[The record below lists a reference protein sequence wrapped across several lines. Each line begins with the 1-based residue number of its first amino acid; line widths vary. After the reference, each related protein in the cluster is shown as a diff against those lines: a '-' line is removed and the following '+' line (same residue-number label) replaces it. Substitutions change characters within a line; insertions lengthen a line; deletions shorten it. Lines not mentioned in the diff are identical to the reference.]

1 MFSLRWKEFF
11 RLKKIQEEKKRSLS
25 PRSQATSFFDD
36 EVDQWKKT
44 EDATGLNTRLGPK
57 NKNPQPPKGTNE
69 LECFIKDIQR
79 ELIGKILPHNDTQKQ
94 KTKAIEPIS
103 ASIQDVMKN
112 LKDTN
117 QVIIPTDKTNSFELL
132 DIKTL
137 YIFIQKHI
145 NKKAKQIDK
154 ERLSTTVDEAIKLI
168 EEWKNKGTLNEKEAK
183 YALESIQSR
192 AVPVPKLLIRL
203 TSFQTTLL
211 SKS

>member
-25 PRSQATSFFDD
+25 PRSQATPFFDD

-44 EDATGLNTRLGPK
+44 DATGLNTRLGPK
-57 NKNPQPPKGTNE
+57 NKNPQPPKGTDE

-79 ELIGKILPHNDTQKQ
+79 ELIGKILPQ